1 MSRNIIY
8 TGLLLISGLFSC
20 ENFLESDSPSVFTDE
35 YIGQSEQEINRAV
48 SGVYESMLNFTK
60 AKFYNDL
67 NRNTDVEFTST
78 STAVPKNDG
87 SDYNC
92 FESTSYSAN
101 TINTWSKIYVAINR
115 ANDVVE
121 IIEKSPVF
129 NNSGKTEITNISQ
142 LYGEVKTLRGMI
154 YLELVRNWGDVPFRM
169 TSSRSD
175 EDLYLPATDR
185 DTILT
190 TVIDDL
196 ISVEPYMKWAA
207 ELPEG
212 TERVSREFCQAL
224 IARIALTRGGWSLR
238 PDLNNPANIGTMK
251 RNPDYRAYYEIA
263 KTYAE
268 KVIQSGRHSLNLP
281 YKKVF
286 RDMCNYIINR
296 NDDMIF
302 EIANLTGYSGEV
314 GSSLGF
320 PVTAGNHPYGKGTGS
335 TNMIGTYVLAFDK
348 EDKRREV
355 SCALYKYDADLNQV
369 FDANAFKLYTA
380 KWSILYMDNPIGKDG
395 GGKSIGINFPYMR
408 YADVLL
414 MYAEAVNELNGGPD
428 GPAKE
433 AFKTVRRRAFSE
445 DLWPEKVDLY
455 VDGLASGD
463 AFFEALVKERRL
475 EFGLEMIRQ
484 HDLARWN
491 LYGKIIHG
499 LYFDLIEMGKTVQG
513 AGSGRLPNIA
523 GKLYFT
529 SVPNTNSQDPSKSLL
544 VIKGLDE
551 YLDTAPLDNNGK
563 AYSSKDFLTSL
574 WSASS
579 GTPNNNILYS
589 FRGYINPSN
598 QNTVNPDRDPVRYL
612 LPIPYKVINSYNG
625 KLKNYY
631 GFE

>member
-1 MSRNIIY
+1 MSRKLSFTGIILMA
-8 TGLLLISGLFSC
+8 TLASC
-20 ENFLESDSPSVFTDE
+20 ENFLESNSPSVFTEE
-35 YIGQSEQEINRAV
+35 YIGQSEQEINRVV
-48 SGVYESMLNFTK
+48 SGVYEGMLNFTK

-78 STAVPKNDG
+78 SSAVLKNDG
-87 SDYNC
+87 TDYNC

-121 IIEKSPVF
+121 IIEKSPVYA
-129 NNSGKTEITNISQ
+129 NSNKTEVSVISQ

-190 TVIDDL
+190 TIIEDL
-196 ISVEPYMKWAA
+196 ISVEPYMKWAS

-238 PDLNNPANIGTMK
+238 PDLGNPANTGTMK
-251 RNPDYRAYYEIA
+251 RNPDYREYYEIA
-263 KTYAE
+263 KTYSE
-268 KVIQSGRHSLNLP
+268 KVINSGTHSLTLP

-286 RDMCNYIINR
+286 RDMCNYVINR

-335 TNMIGTYVLAFDK
+335 TNLLGTYIMAFDK
-348 EDKRREV
+348 EDKRRDV
-355 SCALYKYDADLNQV
+355 ACALYKYDADLNQV
-369 FDANAFKLYTA
+369 FDANPFKIYTA

-428 GPAKE
+428 GPARE

-445 DLWPEKVDLY
+445 ELWGEKVEHY
-455 VDGLASGD
+455 VDALHSKE
-463 AFFEALVKERRL
+463 AFFDAIVQERRM

-491 LYGKIIHG
+491 LYGKVIYD
-499 LYFDLIEMGKTVQG
+499 LYFDLIEMGKTAQG
-513 AGSGRLPNIA
+513 LGSGKFKNLSP
-523 GKLYFT
+523 KLYFT
-529 SVPNTNSQDPSKSLL
+529 SVPNTNGQDPSKSLL
-544 VIKGLDE
+544 VVKGLDE
-551 YLDTAPLDNNGK
+551 FLDTAPLDNTGK
-563 AYSSKDFLTSL
+563 PYASKDFFASL
-574 WSASS
+574 YNASS
-579 GTPNNNILYS
+579 GAPNNSILYS

-598 QNTVNPDRDPVRYL
+598 QNSVNPETDPVRYL

-631 GFE
+631 GFQ